1 MGHDLCHG
9 CVAIE
14 PGPEGKRPAFAPL
27 FLATETAK
35 RFRINATKTIAKAN
49 DSGTKLIY
57 GYARVSTTDQETTL
71 QIDALKRASVEK
83 IFQEKTSSVGARPE
97 LRKLLA
103 LLKKD
108 DLLIVY
114 KLDRLARS
122 LKDLLSILEQIEISG
137 CGFRSLT
144 EPIDTVSP
152 AGKLMLN
159 ILGSVAEFERSLI
172 RERSIAGQVSAIRE
186 GRWPGRP
193 RKLSPAVEL
202 ELFDRW
208 AHGESRASLCRRFD
222 VSYDVVRLAIFRM
235 TQPEHPRVYGNRKV
249 LGPLLSQTEKAH

>member
-1 MGHDLCHG
+1 M
-9 CVAIE
+9 VAW
-14 PGPEGKRPAFAPL
+14 PYSPVRRKRPAFPAFKTHSKTAL
-27 FLATETAK
+27 FPIIFITEK
-35 RFRINATKTIAKAN
+35 QCYKKYSNNRH
-49 DSGTKLIY
+49 SGEIVIF
-57 GYARVSTTDQETTL
+57 GYARVSTSDQETTL
-71 QIDALKRASVEK
+71 QIDALKRAGVEK
-83 IFQEKTSSVGARPE
+83 IYQEKTSSIGARIE

-103 LLKKD
+103 TLKKD

-122 LKDLLSILEQIEISG
+122 LKDLLSILEQIEKSG

-172 RERSIAGQVSAIRE
+172 RERSIAGQVAAIKL

-193 RKLSPAVEL
+193 KKLNPDQEF
-202 ELFDRW
+202 ELFELW
-208 AHGESRASLCRRFD
+208 ASGTSKADLTRKFN
-222 VSYDVVRLAIFRM
+222 VSHDVVKMAIFRM
-235 TQPEHPRVYGNRKV
+235 TRPDHPRVYGNRPV
-249 LGPLLSQTEKAH
+249 LGPLLNQ

>member
-1 MGHDLCHG
+1 
-9 CVAIE
+9 
-14 PGPEGKRPAFAPL
+14 
-27 FLATETAK
+27 
-35 RFRINATKTIAKAN
+35 
-49 DSGTKLIY
+49 
-57 GYARVSTTDQETTL
+57 
-71 QIDALKRASVEK
+71 
-83 IFQEKTSSVGARPE
+83 GARIE

-103 LLKKD
+103 TLKKD

-122 LKDLLSILEQIEISG
+122 LKDLLSILEQIEKSG

-172 RERSIAGQVSAIRE
+172 RERSIAGQVAAIKL

-193 RKLSPAVEL
+193 KKLNPDQEL
-202 ELFDRW
+202 ELFELW
-208 AHGESRASLCRRFD
+208 ASGTSKADLTRKFN
-222 VSYDVVRLAIFRM
+222 VSHDVVKMAIFRM
-235 TQPEHPRVYGNRKV
+235 TRPDHPRVYGNRPV
-249 LGPLLSQTEKAH
+249 LGPLLNQ